1 MYLER
6 VTAKDFLSYTSFDVA
21 FSDGLNVIYGM
32 NAAGK
37 TNLADA
43 VYLSSLGR
51 SSRHPKDKDL
61 IKWGAENGCSV
72 ASTVKTRFSR
82 HTVEVKVGA
91 DGKKRVYI
99 DRLPV
104 KRIGELMGAIG
115 TVFFAPSETKL
126 VRGAPE
132 DRRRFVDIA
141 LSQQNKSYFYTL
153 KRYSSLLKQRNKVL
167 KEYRGGA
174 MTEHYLNIVDADLV
188 QAGAYVGKCRRAFI
202 AELESLAAAR
212 HAAMTGGKE
221 KLSLKYES
229 DAGESAAEFGE
240 KLRASRAN
248 DMRLEFT
255 GVGVH
260 RDDLKIAVGGVD
272 LRKFG
277 SQGQQRTAAL
287 SLKLAETDVFELRTG
302 ERPILILDDVL
313 SELDPERREGLFAA
327 VKGMQTLL
335 TCTDPPE
342 ISGAKYYHV
351 TDGKIIRE

>member
-1 MYLER
+1 
-6 VTAKDFLSYTSFDVA
+6 
-21 FSDGLNVIYGM
+21 
-32 NAAGK
+32 
-37 TNLADA
+37 
-43 VYLSSLGR
+43 
-51 SSRHPKDKDL
+51 
-61 IKWGAENGCSV
+61 
-72 ASTVKTRFSR
+72 
-82 HTVEVKVGA
+82 
-91 DGKKRVYI
+91 
-99 DRLPV
+99 
-104 KRIGELMGAIG
+104 
-115 TVFFAPSETKL
+115 
-126 VRGAPE
+126 
-132 DRRRFVDIA
+132 
-141 LSQQNKSYFYTL
+141 
-153 KRYSSLLKQRNKVL
+153 
-167 KEYRGGA
+167 

-260 RDDLKIAVGGVD
+260 RDDLKIAADGVD

>member
-6 VTAKDFLSYTSFDVA
+6 VAAKDFLSYTGFDVA
-21 FSDGLNVIYGM
+21 FENGLSVIYGM

-51 SSRHPKDKDL
+51 SSRLSRDKDL
-61 IKWGAENGCSV
+61 IRWGAENGCGV
-72 ASTVKTRFSR
+72 TAVVKTRFSR
-82 HTVEVKVGA
+82 HTVEITIDA
-91 DGKKRVYI
+91 DGKKKIFI
-99 DRLPV
+99 DKLPV

-115 TVFFAPSETKL
+115 TVFFAPVETAL

-132 DRRRFVDIA
+132 DRRRFIDIA

-153 KRYSSLLKQRNKVL
+153 KRYASLIKQRNKIL
-167 KEYRGGA
+167 KEYRGNA

-188 QAGAYVGKCRRAFI
+188 PAGAFIGKCRRAFV
-202 AELESLAAAR
+202 AELGDLVAAR
-212 HAAMTGGKE
+212 HSEMTGGRE
-221 KLSLKYES
+221 KLTLKYES
-229 DAGESAAEFGE
+229 DAGETAAEFAG
-240 KLRASRAN
+240 KLAAGRKN
-248 DMRLEFT
+248 DLRLEFT

-260 RDDLKIAVGGVD
+260 RDDMKISADGVD

-287 SLKLAETDVFELRTG
+287 SLKLAEADVFEKRTG

-313 SELDPERREGLFAA
+313 SELDPERREGLYEA
-327 VKGMQTLL
+327 VKGTQTLL

-342 ISGAKYYHV
+342 IPGAKYYRV
-351 TDGKIIRE
+351 ADGKIIRE